1 VARFHDCVTAMD
13 QEVGDILRQLKEDGL
28 AENTIVF
35 FFSDHGSGMPRHK
48 RALLDSGMHVPL
60 LVRFPTNGNTWLRP
74 IRVKTTEQ
82 LVSFVDFGP
91 TVLNLTGTT
100 IPKHMQGKPF
110 LGPDPADP
118 RKYVYGHRDRV
129 DEVRDFARSV
139 RDQRYLYIRN
149 YMPHLGYNQP
159 TAWPDIGEIRHEF
172 YKLAKS
178 GKMTPS
184 QEHFAGPRR
193 PVEELYDCQKDP
205 QNLQNLAESPKHKKI
220 LERMRKEH
228 LRYAKK
234 LGTGGSFRNMRP
246 GK

>member
-1 VARFHDCVTAMD
+1 MD
-13 QEVGDILRQLKEDGL
+13 QECLVING
-28 AENTIVF
+28 
-35 FFSDHGSGMPRHK
+35 P
-48 RALLDSGMHVPL
+48 LLDSRMHVPL
-60 LVRFPTNGNTWLRP
+60 LVRFPSKWQHLAPAKPGQTTNRM
-74 IRVKTTEQ
+74 
-82 LVSFVDFGP
+82 VSFVDFGP

-100 IPKHMQGKPF
+100 IPKYMQGKPF

-118 RKYVYGHRDRV
+118 RNYIYGHRDRV

-159 TAWPDIGEIRHEF
+159 TAWPDIGKIRHEF

-205 QNLQNLAESPKHKKI
+205 LNLQNLVNSPKQKKI

-228 LRYAKK
+228 LRYAMKIK
-234 LGTGGSFRNMRP
+234 DWGTFRNMKP
-246 GK
+246 GKCVGDQAGGKWGNQAGSTWKRLSGQPSKWGVQSQLN